1 MTLAPETPTPDPNDS
16 AAEPQRPDLHVVR
29 DPEVPPESDTEIT
42 GPIPVVTSDGEPV
55 QPQAPLDVRLRELA
69 LAALRDR
76 PRFSQRPPSFVE
88 SIEYSQKGDWAVS
101 DKGAKRIAHGLCT
114 VLAYALTYPLDLV
127 LQARSKPVGFV
138 LTVALLI
145 AVINLI

>member
-1 MTLAPETPTPDPNDS
+1 M
-16 AAEPQRPDLHVVR
+16 
-29 DPEVPPESDTEIT
+29 
-42 GPIPVVTSDGEPV
+42 VTSDGEAV
-55 QPQAPLDVRLRELA
+55 QPQAPLDVRLRESA

-76 PRFSQRPPSFVE
+76 PRFSQRPPSLAE

-127 LQARSKPVGFV
+127 LQARSKPIGFV